1 MFQSRL
7 AHCDDEA
14 LVSSFKDLDWQ
25 KIFFALFANTIKVV
39 VCLHSSVEAG
49 VVVVARFAAD
59 TLCFE
64 REGERGGRVRERE
77 RERVR
82 ERERERCRQTTTK
95 YQGRPSCKKLF
106 FSLLS

>member
-39 VCLHSSVEAG
+39 VCLHSSVEAVV

-59 TLCFE
+59 TLCFK
-64 REGERGGRVRERE
+64 REGERGGRKGMETRE
-77 RERVR
+77 VS
-82 ERERERCRQTTTK
+82 
-95 YQGRPSCKKLF
+95 GNPIM
-106 FSLLS
+106 

>member
-39 VCLHSSVEAG
+39 VCLHSSVEAVV

-64 REGERGGRVRERE
+64 REGERGGRVQ
-77 RERVR
+77 
-82 ERERERCRQTTTK
+82 ERERERCRQTTSK